1 MSELSRIDERLSQVV
16 ELLRC
21 LVSEVRETRRILAEV
36 DKRMNAVED
45 ASAAKRNPAP
55 ACSTMCQGCAVT
67 WRRGED
73 WDPFHYGTRLPCDI
87 CGTTEGLR
95 ALMPNTTADRTLPA
109 GRSA

>member
-21 LVSEVRETRRILAEV
+21 LVSEVRATRRILAEV

-55 ACSTMCQGCAVT
+55 ACSVAESMCREKMGHGSNPHWCCLPKGHDGQHSCGVCALLWDTPNAVL
-67 WRRGED
+67 RGD
-73 WDPFHYGTRLPCDI
+73 GPGKD
-87 CGTTEGLR
+87 
-95 ALMPNTTADRTLPA
+95 A
-109 GRSA
+109 